1 MIPGGLWMAGNK
13 AVAQEAVIQNLS
25 VVDLILIDHRYVKE
39 CIEVFLNDSA
49 DKREKL
55 AKARSFL
62 EALIQHTSA
71 EKKAIYT
78 PLESHEE
85 LHFNILEAE
94 VEHGNILQ
102 KVKTLRNKLTRVKI
116 LRDELA
122 AELKVLAEM
131 VKHHLMEEESELL
144 PKIKE
149 VVDDQTLGDM
159 GRHFMKLR
167 KFTNDDLLNYPQ
179 LYDELIKWKDSIQK
193 VSSKFLTKM
202 DKFMEDLQH

>member
-1 MIPGGLWMAGNK
+1 MSKEKLI
-13 AVAQEAVIQNLS
+13 AQETVIQDLS

-39 CIEVFLNDSA
+39 CIEVLISDSA
-49 DKREKL
+49 DRRLKL
-55 AKARSFL
+55 SMARGFL
-62 EALIQHTSA
+62 DALIEHTMA

-78 PLESHEE
+78 PLENHEE

-94 VEHGNILQ
+94 VEHANILK
-102 KVKTLRNKLTRVKI
+102 KVRTLKTRLSRIKI
-116 LRDELA
+116 LKDELA
-122 AELKVLAEM
+122 AELKLLAEM
-131 VKHHLMEEESELL
+131 VRHHLMEEESELL

-149 VVDDQTLGDM
+149 EVDDQALAEM
-159 GRHFMKLR
+159 GRNFMKLR
-167 KFTNDDLLNYPQ
+167 KFSNADLLNYPQ

>member
-1 MIPGGLWMAGNK
+1 MAEGK
-13 AVAQEAVIQNLS
+13 SITQEAVIQDLS
-25 VVDLILIDHRYVKE
+25 VIDLILIDHRYVKQ
-39 CIEVFLNDSA
+39 CIEVFLNDSE
-49 DKREKL
+49 DKRVKL
-55 AKARSFL
+55 SMARSFL
-62 EALIQHTSA
+62 DALIQHTSA
-71 EKKAIYT
+71 EKKVIYV

-102 KVKTLRNKLTRVKI
+102 KVKALRNKLTRVRI
-116 LRDELA
+116 LRDELE

-149 VVDDQTLGDM
+149 HVDDQSLGDM
-159 GRHFMKLR
+159 GRNFMKLR